1 MFIRLLRE
9 SFVRNPRRKLLA
21 GVALVLGM
29 AVATSTLTVAVDV
42 GDQLAREFRSF
53 GANLLVTPQEDTL
66 PVEIGGVDYRP
77 VTQGTYLSDSDLPK
91 LKSIF
96 WRHNILGFAPF
107 LDVPVTVS
115 HSGSNGSGAENFA
128 ATLIGTWYRHSLHLE
143 DGSTFVTGASF
154 THPWWK
160 VRGQWFGENSTECA
174 AGVSLAEKYRIRV
187 GDVLNLSSSG
197 SPSGTNLTVSG
208 IVSTGDSQDDAILC
222 PLAVAQRLGDK
233 PGQFRELSISALTK
247 PEDAFSRRDPNT
259 MTPAEFDRWYC
270 TPYISSIGRQIEQVF
285 PGTRVQAVRRVAET
299 EGRILS
305 RVSLLLWIVTLAA
318 LVAAALAVAATSATT
333 AMERRSEVGLMKALG
348 ATNFLVGRLLLME
361 QLLIAFTGGCIGFA
375 LGTALAR
382 ELGET
387 VFGAAASPRLLVLP
401 LILVA
406 SALIAIAGSWIPLY
420 RAVRADPA
428 PILRGE

>member
-9 SFVRNPRRKLLA
+9 SFVRNPRRKLLTA
-21 GVALVLGM
+21 VALVLGM
-29 AVATSTLTVAVDV
+29 AVATSTFTVAVDV

-53 GANLLVTPQEDTL
+53 GANLLVTPQDDTL

-107 LDVPVTVS
+107 LDVPITVRR
-115 HSGSNGSGAENFA
+115 SGGNGPLTETFA
-128 ATLIGTWYRHSLHLE
+128 ATLIGTWNKHSLPLE
-143 DGSTFVTGASF
+143 DGSTFITGASY

-160 VRGQWFGENSTECA
+160 VRGRWFNEDSNECV
-174 AGVSLAEKYRIRV
+174 AGVSLAEKYRIAI
-187 GDVLNLSSSG
+187 GDVLNLAPPG
-197 SPSGTNLTVSG
+197 SASATTLTVSG
-208 IVSTGDSQDDAILC
+208 IVLTGDSQDDAILC
-222 PLAVAQRLGDK
+222 PLGLAQRLADE
-233 PGQFRELSISALTK
+233 PGRFRELSISALTK
-247 PEDAFSRRDPNT
+247 PEDSFSRRDPHT

-270 TPYISSIGRQIEQVF
+270 TPYISSIGHQVEQVF
-285 PGTRVQAVRRVAET
+285 PGTRVVPVRRIAET

-305 RVSLLLWIVTLAA
+305 HVSLLLWIVTLAA

-348 ATNFLVGRLLLME
+348 ATNFLVGRLFLTE
-361 QLLIAFTGGCIGFA
+361 QLLVAITGGCIGFA

-387 VFGAAASPRLLVLP
+387 VFGVAASPRLLVLP

-406 SALIAIAGSWIPLY
+406 SAFIAIVGSWIPLH
-420 RAVRADPA
+420 RAARVAPA
-428 PILRGE
+428 PILRGQ